1 VKRFE
6 EGVVVPAGAYPA
18 TDAGVAAFVAATGA
32 PGILDVHVHA
42 MPDRLQQAV
51 WAYFDGLSD
60 PPWPVTYRG
69 DLEEREAVL
78 ASLGVR
84 AHTALAYAHRPGM
97 LGWLNDFT
105 LGLAEDDNRVVPT
118 FTMYPEDGVTDAVA
132 EALARGGAVCKVHTQ
147 VSRYHLTDPRLDDA
161 WRLLAEARTVVLA
174 HVSAVYGVDGG
185 AEYCGGAELE
195 AFRRRHPDV
204 TVVVAHLGLP
214 DPDGSMW
221 DLLERDER
229 VYTDVS
235 MALTDPP
242 YPASS
247 TDGDVTGGLERL
259 RGRLGERLLF
269 GSDFPT
275 IPHAYAAQVRGL
287 AGLGLDPAGL
297 RAVLHDRACGLLAAA
312 GWTP

>member
-1 VKRFE
+1 VQRLT
-6 EGVVVPAGAYPA
+6 EGEVVPASAYPD
-18 TDAGVAAFVAATGA
+18 TDDDVAPFVRATGA

-42 MPDRLQQAV
+42 MPERLQQAV
-51 WAYFDGLSD
+51 WRYFDGLQD

-69 DLEEREAVL
+69 DLDERARVL
-78 ASLGVR
+78 AGLGVR

-97 LGWLNDFT
+97 LDWLNGFT
-105 LGLAEDDNRVVPT
+105 LGLADERPEVVPT
-118 FTMYPEDGVTDAVA
+118 FTLYPEDGVTDAVA
-132 EALARGGAVCKVHTQ
+132 SALERGGAVCKVHAQ
-147 VSRYHLTDPRLDDA
+147 LSRYHLTDPRLDDA
-161 WRLLAEARTVVLA
+161 WRLLAEARTVVVA

-185 AEYCGGAELE
+185 AEFCGGHALA

-214 DPDGSMW
+214 DPDGSML
-221 DLLERDER
+221 DLLAHDEG
-229 VYTDVS
+229 VHADVS

-242 YPASS
+242 YGAAGGVP
-247 TDGDVTGGLERL
+247 DEVVTAL
-259 RGRLGERLLF
+259 RGPVADRLLF

-287 AGLGLDPAGL
+287 ASLRLDPAGL
-297 RAVLHDRACGLLAAA
+297 RAVLHDRAAALLAAA

>member
-1 VKRFE
+1 MERLT
-6 EGVVVPAGAYPA
+6 EGEVVPATAYPA
-18 TDAGVAAFVAATGA
+18 TDDDVAPFVRATGA

-51 WAYFDGLSD
+51 WRYFDGLED

-69 DLEEREAVL
+69 DLDERARVL
-78 ASLGVR
+78 AGLGVR

-97 LGWLNDFT
+97 LDWLNGFT
-105 LGLAEDDNRVVPT
+105 LGLADERPEVVPT
-118 FTMYPEDGVTDAVA
+118 FTLYPEDGVTDAVA
-132 EALARGGAVCKVHTQ
+132 SALERGGVVCKVHAQ
-147 VSRYHLTDPRLDDA
+147 LSRYHLTDPRLDDA
-161 WRLLAEARTVVLA
+161 WRLLAEARTVVVA

-185 AEYCGGAELE
+185 ADFCGGDALA

-204 TVVVAHLGLP
+204 VVVVAHLGLP
-214 DPDGSMW
+214 DPDGSML
-221 DLLERDER
+221 DVLAHDEG
-229 VYTDVS
+229 VHADVS

-242 YPASS
+242 FGAAGGVSNEV
-247 TDGDVTGGLERL
+247 VTAL
-259 RGRLGERLLF
+259 RGSVADRLLF

-287 AGLGLDPAGL
+287 AALRLDPAGL
-297 RAVLHDRACGLLAAA
+297 RAVLHDRAIALLATA